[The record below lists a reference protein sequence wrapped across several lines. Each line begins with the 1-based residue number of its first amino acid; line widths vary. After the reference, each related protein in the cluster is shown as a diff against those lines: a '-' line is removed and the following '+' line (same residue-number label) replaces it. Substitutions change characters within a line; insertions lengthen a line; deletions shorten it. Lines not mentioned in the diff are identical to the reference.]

1 MSTAF
6 YRGESAVIFLVRNRI
21 TIVFLA
27 LLGVLESWVFSA
39 REFFGG
45 DALWWLYYRFRSVS
59 EFIQGLYSLDSANW
73 YRPLSNRTIPA
84 LLYPF
89 YGLEP
94 YAYHVAVFIL
104 FFLTTC
110 IVYIFLRRLTS
121 DTLVALLGTTFF
133 SLHSNNLYV
142 TYDLAFA
149 PELFYTSFYLLSL
162 VFYMRW
168 AAGNSPFRW
177 YLASLVSFVL
187 ALMSKEAAVTLPANL
202 ALIAVMLRPL
212 KNWPGLREWPPL
224 LKPLIPFWV
233 VLATYFSYIVL
244 YLGVGPGVRYDLAIH
259 GGMVS
264 HLLDGLAWSINL
276 AGGWSDPWRNL
287 SPGTVVFLIIFGLAM
302 VAYAVFSFWSPERKY
317 TIIGLFWFLASITP
331 MLGIGGSLQAYYL
344 FLPSVGFALIVGQA
358 LARLYSYVWY
368 FRPALAPMVV
378 GLPLCINAF
387 AAHTNVHSEIPRNGL
402 LGISARI
409 AESTLLSMRQY
420 QSDIKPGSTILFLN
434 DELPGLWWFHGGGTL
449 VKLAYDDSV
458 EARYSSL
465 GHSIAPDILASDRL
479 IVMQY
484 RDGRFLDVTEAFRAD
499 PDRFRANPSEGEFQ
513 YLESTELA
521 LEIVPSQIQVGTG
534 FYTMSIPGA
543 PSEVEIQYRIDGG
556 PITIFPLSLGPAGN
570 TRFFVGPQTVKG
582 VYTFIAF
589 RPRGTDGWI
598 RTNASIVLY

>member
-1 MSTAF
+1 MSAAF
-6 YRGESAVIFLVRNRI
+6 SRGEV
-21 TIVFLA
+21 VFLA
-27 LLGVLESWVFSA
+27 SLGLLESWIFSA

-73 YRPLSNRTIPA
+73 YRPLSNRTIPT

-94 YAYHVAVFIL
+94 YAYHVAVFVL

-110 IVYIFLRRLTS
+110 VVYIFLRRLTG
-121 DTLVALLGTTFF
+121 DTLVASLGTTFF

-162 VFYMRW
+162 VFYMHW
-168 AAGNSPFRW
+168 AAGNSPPFRW
-177 YLASLVSFVL
+177 YLASLMSFVL

-212 KNWPGLREWPPL
+212 KNWHDLREWASL
-224 LKPLIPFWV
+224 LKPLIPFGV
-233 VLATYFSYIVL
+233 ILAAYFSYVVL
-244 YLGVGPGVRYDLAIH
+244 YLGVGPGPSYVLAIH
-259 GGMVS
+259 GGMVG

-287 SPGTVVFLIIFGLAM
+287 GPGTVVLLVIFGSAM
-302 VAYAVFSFWSPERKY
+302 AAYAVFSLWSPERKY
-317 TIIGLFWFLASITP
+317 TIIGLFWFLASGLP
-331 MLGIGGSLQAYYL
+331 MLSIVSSFHAYYL

-358 LARLYSYVWY
+358 LARLHSYVRS
-368 FRPALAPMVV
+368 FRPSLALVV
-378 GLPLCINAF
+378 ACLPLCINAF
-387 AAHTNVHSEIPRNGL
+387 AARTNVHSEIPRNTL

-409 AESTLLSMRQY
+409 AESTLLSIRQY
-420 QSDIKPGSTILFLN
+420 RSDIEPGSTILFLN
-434 DELPGLWWFHGGGTL
+434 DELPGLWWFHGIGTL
-449 VKLAYDDSV
+449 FKLAYDDSV

-465 GHSIAPDILASDRL
+465 GHSVAPDILASGRL

-499 PDRFRANPSEGEFQ
+499 PDRFRANPSEEEFQ

-521 LEIVPSQIQVGTG
+521 LEVVPSQIQAGTG
-534 FYTMSIPGA
+534 FYTVSIPGA

-556 PITIFPLSLGPAGN
+556 PITIFPVRLNPAGN

-582 VYTFIAF
+582 LYTFIAF

-598 RTNASIVLY
+598 RTNASIVVY